1 MALCKG
7 EIVGDEVN
15 EKIYIAVGKQWKA
28 CKSSVEW
35 TIRNSKGKKL
45 CLVHVHQPAQ
55 YISICW
61 CLDSFCCLSTLSFYA
76 ETTISRLPLSVIII

>member
-55 YISICW
+55 YISIC
-61 CLDSFCCLSTLSFYA
+61 
-76 ETTISRLPLSVIII
+76 